1 MSNRNVIR
9 IGDTHFNTA
18 SGDLRGA
25 GGAWI
30 EMRSKSAEVLACLA
44 AHPGGIV
51 DRQTIIHAV
60 WPGETVT
67 DEGLDQCISDIR
79 KAIGDSEQTLLTT
92 HAGKGYSLAVRQD
105 KRGGHIWP
113 VLGVAVFIVI
123 AFSGV
128 ALLWMAGA
136 LTRAN

>member
-1 MSNRNVIR
+1 MSSIAIVGSVNL
-9 IGDTHFNTA
+9 
-18 SGDLRGA
+18 DLVA
-25 GGAWI
+25 KVKKLPA
-30 EMRSKSAEVLACLA
+30 
-44 AHPGGIV
+44 
-51 DRQTIIHAV
+51 
-60 WPGETVT
+60 PGETVT